1 MKIQKFAFTV
11 VWLAASVAAAFG
23 QTHSAMPP
31 GMTHEEHL
39 KQMKK
44 EEELKKHGAAAMGFD
59 QDATIH
65 HFKLLKD
72 GGTIEVLVRDST
84 DNDNLRRVREH
95 LKGIAQDFAMGV
107 FEKPEETHQE
117 VPPGV
122 ETMQSLKTMISYK
135 FQSSSKGGTVRI
147 QTKDKRAQA
156 AIHDFLRYQIKEHA
170 TGDPTK
176 VQP

>member
-1 MKIQKFAFTV
+1 MKIHKLAFIAVWFAAIVPT
-11 VWLAASVAAAFG
+11 AFG
-23 QTHSAMPP
+23 QTHPTMPP

-39 KQMKK
+39 KKQ
-44 EEELKKHGAAAMGFD
+44 GAAAMGFD

-72 GGTIEVLVRDST
+72 GGTIEVLVRNSSDAE
-84 DNDNLRRVREH
+84 NLRRVREH
-95 LKGIAQDFAMGV
+95 LEAIARDFARGV
-107 FEKPEETHQE
+107 FEKPVETHQE

-122 ETMQSLKTMISYK
+122 DTMQSLNTVISYT
-135 FQSSSKGGTVRI
+135 FQPGKKGGTVRI
-147 QTKDKRAQA
+147 QTKDKKALA
-156 AIHDFLRYQIKEHA
+156 AVHDFLRYQIKEHA